1 MGLWRD
7 DVIDVARETVTSL
20 TEAAKWKRLPR
31 RRQGKRPHVS
41 TIYRWATAGVAGV
54 KLETIR
60 VGGTLC
66 TSLEALQRFFERL
79 SGTDAVQTVPT
90 RRRQQQIARAEAE
103 LTEAGIT

>member
-1 MGLWRD
+1 M
-7 DVIDVARETVTSL
+7 IDVATETVTSL

-66 TSLEALQRFFERL
+66 TSFEALQRFFERL

-90 RRRQQQIARAEAE
+90 RRRQQEIARAENE
-103 LTEAGIT
+103 LKEAGIT

>member
-1 MGLWRD
+1 M
-7 DVIDVARETVTSL
+7 IDLARETVASL

-41 TIYRWATAGVAGV
+41 TLYRWATAGVAGV

-79 SGTDAVQTVPT
+79 SGDDSDAPRRT
-90 RRRQQQIARAEAE
+90 RSRQREMATAEVE
-103 LTEAGIT
+103 LNAAGI